1 MATSSIPSLNTS
13 LTDAMSS
20 MSKWTIPGGAQTNN
34 AFSFLNGAYATGNTG
49 YSNFANGVNPA
60 LGNFSLFPNANKSS
74 GTDFFSSF
82 TPDQGLPEKQGG
94 WVQGAN
100 MAISALQSGT
110 GIYSALQQ
118 AKMNDF
124 MKSYYKDQMNLMKTD
139 FANSARS
146 ANEALAGKQQRI
158 LSAQGYATDSE
169 EMQQGVAAH
178 MAKWGAKETV

>member
-1 MATSSIPSLNTS
+1 MATSSIPSLDTS
-13 LTDAMSS
+13 LTDAVSS
-20 MSKWTIPGGAQTNN
+20 MSKWTIPGGAQTN
-34 AFSFLNGAYATGNTG
+34 AFSFLNGANVAGNTG

-60 LGNFSLFPNANKSS
+60 LDSFSLFPHANKSS
-74 GTDFFSSF
+74 GTGFLSSF

-94 WVQGAN
+94 WMQGAN
-100 MAISALQSGT
+100 LAIGALQAGT
-110 GIYSALQQ
+110 GIYSAIQQ

-146 ANEALAGKQQRI
+146 ANEALAGKQQRT